1 MISFHKI
8 MKLQS
13 FELGV
18 SEVIPANVRIQKY
31 EFSLRIFVDF
41 MGKNFLQSFMVF
53 MTIFTKLRSQEVLN
67 N

>member
-18 SEVIPANVRIQKY
+18 SEVIPANVGIQKY

-41 MGKNFLQSFMVF
+41 MGKNVLQSFMVF
-53 MTIFTKLRSQEVLN
+53 LTIFTKLRSQEVLN